1 MVKDKRVR
9 SRKVKRKTFKR
20 KTMRRR
26 KTMHRRKTMR
36 RKTMKVSKRRK
47 NILRRKTMK
56 RSKKS
61 SKRKIGGGPFNI
73 GDKVEVV
80 DGANETVHKQ
90 AMRHGAAPSML
101 SEAQQL
107 IKQGTL
113 VAVKTRDL
121 KIYYIQS
128 HTLTEFTGTS
138 TDGQGV

>member
-1 MVKDKRVR
+1 
-9 SRKVKRKTFKR
+9 
-20 KTMRRR
+20 
-26 KTMHRRKTMR
+26 
-36 RKTMKVSKRRK
+36 
-47 NILRRKTMK
+47 MK

-73 GDKVEVV
+73 GDKVRIEVTDWVKKHLPPGIWGQVVVVV
-80 DGANETVHKQ
+80 DGANEVVHKQ
-90 AMRHGAAPSML
+90 AMSHDAAPSML